1 MGGLSPYNRAT
12 IGLWRRGRERLAAQ
26 PGRAI
31 AEVAAHALLA
41 RLRRCRERDALL
53 AAYEASP
60 FADFAL
66 IASLLPGDETS
77 ELFWCVRDA
86 AFHMRWRELGGG
98 P

>member
-1 MGGLSPYNRAT
+1 MEGLSPYNRAT

-26 PGRAI
+26 AGRAL
-31 AEVAAHALLA
+31 AEAAAHAVLA
-41 RLRRCRERDALL
+41 RLRPCREPGALL

-60 FADFAL
+60 RADFAL

-86 AFHMRWRELGGG
+86 AFHLRWRELGGS
-98 P
+98 

>member
-1 MGGLSPYNRAT
+1 MAGLSPYNRAT
-12 IGLWRRGRERLAAQ
+12 IGLWRRGRERLADQA
-26 PGRAI
+26 GRAL
-31 AEVAAHALLA
+31 AEVAAHAVLA
-41 RLRRCRERDALL
+41 RLRRCGERAALL

-60 FADFAL
+60 GADFSL

-86 AFHMRWRELGGG
+86 AFHLRWTELGGD